1 LKVDI
6 QDVSSCKKTLLI
18 EIPSEDVNA
27 EIEKAYDEVRTTA
40 LVPGFRKGK
49 APRSVLRM
57 RFGEYVK
64 GEVIEKLIPPAFEK
78 AVEDAKL
85 EILRPLDQTDMKPSI
100 NELSVKENE
109 PLTFEVTVD
118 VKPEIILPDLTQLEV
133 RKGDINVTKEDVDSF
148 LHQLREERASFV
160 PVEDRSAQPG
170 DYVTLSILATWGKSP
185 IPLDEVLEDQKEQVL
200 EIGENMP
207 IPELAEHLA
216 GMSPDDEKEVSISFP
231 ADHQA
236 ENLAGKEVSFS
247 ISLHKITEK
256 HLPPLDD
263 DFAKDLGEDDLQRLT
278 AGVWNQLVG
287 VRRQEHRWK
296 QESQLL
302 SQLLEKSQFE
312 VPEFL
317 VEEQAKALMRSDK
330 QRKQGAR
337 MGEIPHTPVSEAGED
352 ELSQYRPSAIDEIRR
367 AWIFGEIAKREQM
380 NVSDEEIEARVRQLA
395 TAQNKDPQ
403 KYMRLLEAANRI
415 DGIRAVIWESKIFDL
430 LIEKASP
437 ERTLIV

>member
-1 LKVDI
+1 M
-6 QDVSSCKKTLLI
+6 SSCKKTLLI

-85 EILRPLDQTDMKPSI
+85 EILRPLDQADMKPSI

-133 RKGDINVTKEDVDSF
+133 RKGDINVTKEDVDNL

-170 DYVTLSILATWGKSP
+170 DYVTLSILATWEKSP

-247 ISLHKITEK
+247 ISLHKIMEK

-278 AGVWNQLVG
+278 ADVWNQLVG
-287 VRRQEHRWK
+287 IRRQEHRWK

-330 QRKQGAR
+330 QRKQDAR
-337 MGEIPHTPVSEAGED
+337 MGEIPHSPGSEAGED
-352 ELSQYRPSAIDEIRR
+352 ELSQYRPSAIDEIRK

-437 ERTLIV
+437 EHTLIV